1 MEQFL
6 SNEEAKQQILLLFD
20 GYLKRKN
27 NKTLY
32 QHNDVTPVV
41 ILKTYFAFVEKRD
54 YSDIINTFRKKY
66 IYNENKNED
75 VHERAEQ
82 LGMGVMYDYISEF
95 DNYNNLNIYTLLD
108 LHLKLYS
115 KVPYPELG
123 GKFRVED
130 SFLTKG
136 PIDVLSHEYIPEK
149 IRELYLPVQELIK
162 YGVSIKYS
170 NDANQILNYINQC
183 IKLKCDLIKI
193 HPFKDGNG
201 RSVRAFIN
209 LLFKIANIPP
219 TYIKTSERDEY
230 IEAMNKANGDGDY
243 SDILTFYYYKIC
255 DSILELDIKN
265 LEKEEQKKL

>member
-1 MEQFL
+1 MENFL
-6 SNEEAKQQILLLFD
+6 SNEEAKHQILLLFD

-32 QHNDVTPVV
+32 QHNVITPAV
-41 ILKTYFAFVEKRD
+41 ILKTYFSFVEKRE

-75 VHERAEQ
+75 VHDRLEQ

-95 DNYNNLNIYTLLD
+95 DNYNNLSIYTLLV

-115 KVPYPELG
+115 KVPYPEFG
-123 GKFRVED
+123 GKFRNED

-136 PIDVLSHEYIPEK
+136 PIDILSHEYISEK
-149 IRELYLPVQELIK
+149 IRELYLPVQNLIK
-162 YGVSIKYS
+162 YGVSLKNS
-170 NDANQILNYINQC
+170 NDSIKILDYINQC

-219 TYIKTSERDEY
+219 TYIKTSERNEY
-230 IEAMNKANGDGDY
+230 IEAMNKANGEGNY
-243 SDILTFYYYKIC
+243 SNILSF
-255 DSILELDIKN
+255 
-265 LEKEEQKKL
+265 